1 MARFFISLAL
11 TCLVNMTLVLEVAA
25 APRVWVALAEEG
37 GAHAEVAAVLQPE
50 LADQFEVSVATWQT
64 LFDGKTAMPDLIVTV
79 GVAALDGTL
88 ERLAK
93 KDVAWARIPVLAT
106 LLPQTVFDARMAA
119 GPVVQ
124 RPFSAA
130 VLDQPLGRQMALI
143 KRALPRRQLVGV
155 LVGAQ
160 TRPLLD
166 GLEKEARARGLM
178 LMSAPTI
185 GAPEMIYPA
194 LKLVLNDAEVI
205 LALPDPMIYHGA
217 SLQNILLTTY
227 RARVPLVAFSP
238 AYVKAGAVLAVY
250 STPTQVAR
258 RAVEMIGNWLAGR
271 GLPPPQMPR
280 EFSVMANSRVA
291 ASLGLQI
298 DDPAAIAEDL
308 RRQEGGR

>member
-1 MARFFISLAL
+1 MARLLLSLVFA
-11 TCLVNMTLVLEVAA
+11 CLVNMTLVLEATA
-25 APRVWVALAEEG
+25 APHVWVALAEEG
-37 GAHAEVAAVLQPE
+37 GAHAEAAAVLQAE
-50 LADQFEVSVATWQT
+50 LAGKTEISAARWQT
-64 LFDGKTAMPDLIVTV
+64 LFDGKTATPDLIVTV

-88 ERLAK
+88 ERLAQ
-93 KDVAWARIPVLAT
+93 KDASWARIPVLAT
-106 LLPQTVFDARMAA
+106 LLPQAVFDARMAS

-143 KRALPRRQLVGV
+143 KRALPRRQLIGV

-160 TRPLLD
+160 SQSLLG
-166 GLEKEARARGLM
+166 GLDKEARARGMILV
-178 LMSAPTI
+178 SAPTI
-185 GAPEMIYPA
+185 GAPETIYPA

-205 LALPDPMIYHGA
+205 LALPDPVVYHGA

-227 RARVPLVAFSP
+227 RVRVPLVAFSP

-250 STPTQVAR
+250 STPEQVAR

-280 EFSVMANSRVA
+280 EFTVTANSKVA
-291 ASLGLQI
+291 ASLGLKL
-298 DDPAAIAEDL
+298 DDPAEIAEDL
-308 RRQEGGR
+308 RRQEGGK

>member
-1 MARFFISLAL
+1 MARLFLVLAIACL
-11 TCLVNMTLVLEVAA
+11 TNMTLVLEVAA
-25 APRVWVALAEEG
+25 APRVWVVLAEEG
-37 GAHAEVAAVLQPE
+37 GAYAEVAAVLKSE
-50 LADQFEVSVATWQT
+50 LVDPVEVSVAGWQT
-64 LFDGKTAMPDLIVTV
+64 LFDGRTAIPDLIVTV

-88 ERLAK
+88 DRLAK
-93 KDVAWARIPVLAT
+93 KDVAWARVPVLAT
-106 LLPQTVFDARMAA
+106 LLPQAVFDARMAS

-130 VLDQPLGRQMALI
+130 VLDQPLGRQIALI
-143 KRALPRRQLVGV
+143 KRALPRRQQIGV

-160 TRPLLD
+160 SRPLLD
-166 GLEKEARARGLM
+166 GLEKEARARGLVVV
-178 LMSAPTI
+178 SAPTV

-194 LKLVLNDAEVI
+194 LKGVLNDAEVI
-205 LALPDPMIYHGA
+205 LALPDPMVYHGA
-217 SLQNILLTTY
+217 NLQNILLTTY

-250 STPTQVAR
+250 STPAQVAR

-280 EFSVMANSRVA
+280 EFSIMANSRVA

-298 DDPAAIAEDL
+298 DDPAEIAEDL

>member
-1 MARFFISLAL
+1 
-11 TCLVNMTLVLEVAA
+11 MTLVLEATA
-25 APRVWVALAEEG
+25 APHVWVALAEEG
-37 GAHAEVAAVLQPE
+37 GAHAEAAAVLQAE
-50 LADQFEVSVATWQT
+50 LAGKTEISAARWQT
-64 LFDGKTAMPDLIVTV
+64 LFDGKTATPDLIVTV

-88 ERLAK
+88 ERLAQ
-93 KDVAWARIPVLAT
+93 KDASWARIPVLAT
-106 LLPQTVFDARMAA
+106 LLPQAVFDARMAS

-143 KRALPRRQLVGV
+143 KRALPRRQLIGV

-160 TRPLLD
+160 SQSLLG
-166 GLEKEARARGLM
+166 GLDKEARARGMILV
-178 LMSAPTI
+178 SAPTI
-185 GAPEMIYPA
+185 GAPETIYPA

-205 LALPDPMIYHGA
+205 LALPDPVVYHGA

-227 RARVPLVAFSP
+227 RVRVPLVAFSP

-250 STPTQVAR
+250 STPEQVAR

-280 EFSVMANSRVA
+280 EFTVTANSKVA
-291 ASLGLQI
+291 ASLGLKL
-298 DDPAAIAEDL
+298 DDPAEIAEDL
-308 RRQEGGR
+308 RRQEGGK

>member
-1 MARFFISLAL
+1 MLRLFLPLAFA
-11 TCLVNMTLVLEVAA
+11 CLVNMTLVLEAVAA
-25 APRVWVALAEEG
+25 PLVWVAMAEEG
-37 GAHAEVAAVLQPE
+37 GAHAEAAAVLQAE
-50 LADQFEVSVATWQT
+50 LAGKAEISAARWQT
-64 LFDGKTAMPDLIVTV
+64 LFDGKAVMPDLIVTV

-88 ERLAK
+88 ERLAQ
-93 KDVAWARIPVLAT
+93 KDVPWARIPVLAT
-106 LLPQTVFDARMAA
+106 LLPQAVFDARLAS

-124 RPFSAA
+124 RPFSAV

-160 TRPLLD
+160 SQPLLG
-166 GLEKEARARGLM
+166 GLDKEARARGLV
-178 LMSAPTI
+178 LVSAPTI

-205 LALPDPMIYHGA
+205 LALPDPMVYHGA

-250 STPTQVAR
+250 STPAQVAR

-271 GLPPPQMPR
+271 SLPPPQMPR
-280 EFSVMANSRVA
+280 EFSVMVNAKVA

-298 DDPAAIAEDL
+298 DDPVAIAEDL
-308 RRQEGGR
+308 HRQEDRR